1 MKTNKQHQF
10 VSNENVSVRLFNNKF
25 LDSLTRTHV
34 AIPVTMFFLYAIGL
48 IWWTKTATVLT
59 NSQIVVLFFGG
70 TLFFT
75 LIEYIVH
82 RYVYHIAPTTEG
94 RKKFQWTMHGV
105 HHDYPKDKQRLAM
118 PPAWSV
124 VVGTVLLGFFRLILG
139 DFGFSFLAG
148 FMVGYALYLL
158 VHYAV
163 HIFRMPSNS
172 FKALW
177 VNHAIHH
184 YSEDEVMFGVS
195 SPLWDYVFGTV
206 PRKEKKRE
214 VQVNVEADAEKWL

>member
-10 VSNENVSVRLFNNKF
+10 VSNENVSVKLFNNKF
-25 LDSLTRTHV
+25 LDSLTRTHI

-48 IWWTKTATVLT
+48 VWWTKTATALG
-59 NSQIVVLFFGG
+59 NGQIVALFFGG
-70 TLFFT
+70 ALFFT
-75 LIEYIVH
+75 FVEYLVH
-82 RYVYHIAPTTEG
+82 RYVYHISPTTEE
-94 RKKFQWTMHGV
+94 RKKFQWTVHGV

-118 PPAWSV
+118 PPAFSV
-124 VVGTVLLGFFRLILG
+124 VIGTVLLGLFRLVLG

-158 VHYAV
+158 VHYSV
-163 HIFRMPSNS
+163 HIFRMPSNR

-195 SPLWDYVFGTV
+195 SPLWDYVFGSV

-214 VQVNVEADAEKWL
+214 VQVNVEANAEKWL